1 VSTSRWVALSHQL
14 FFSSTLQ
21 YAGSFGRS
29 LLNLHAVGALV
40 EMRRKKIN
48 TVRNRMLVGLRG
60 RGGELGN

>member
-40 EMRRKKIN
+40 EMRRKKI
-48 TVRNRMLVGLRG
+48 TR
-60 RGGELGN
+60 